1 MASCSHTGSP
11 QPLAFAARMTQTRVA
26 AHVRAVG
33 LPSEADALPAIR
45 WDASALIERMRHDK
59 KVRDGRITFV
69 LTRGIGQAFLSRD
82 VPREAL
88 GALLDQ
94 AFPEENR
101 SASH

>member
-1 MASCSHTGSP
+1 M
-11 QPLAFAARMTQTRVA
+11 A

-45 WDASALIERMRHDK
+45 WDASALIERMGHDK

-69 LTRGIGQAFLSRD
+69 LTRGIGQAFLSQD